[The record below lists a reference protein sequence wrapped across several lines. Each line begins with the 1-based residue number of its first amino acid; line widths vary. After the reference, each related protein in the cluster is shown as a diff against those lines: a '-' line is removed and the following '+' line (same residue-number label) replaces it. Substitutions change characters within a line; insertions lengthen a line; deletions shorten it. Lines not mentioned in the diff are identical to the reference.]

1 MDFSLSTEQREI
13 RELALK
19 FARNE
24 MTPHSQ
30 EFDEKGIFPTDIFKQ
45 AWELGLLFSSLS
57 RTGTIVDVFE
67 AVSVLK

>member
-1 MDFSLSTEQREI
+1 MDFSLSAEQKEM

-30 EFDEKGIFPTDIFKQ
+30 EYDEKGIFPSLIFTKVSGENTTNLSLKSNLYL
-45 AWELGLLFSSLS
+45 ALLF
-57 RTGTIVDVFE
+57 E
-67 AVSVLK
+67 